1 MLVPVSQ
8 GDNKYLLSV
17 LLAKIFNLREGLKK
31 NVKFGR
37 LAEPPL
43 TPPLPPNLGP
53 VIRSIFLLFYSN
65 LHPSKH
71 ETALWKSFSPSDVYN
86 Y

>member
-53 VIRSIFLLFYSN
+53 VIRSIFFYCLIQIYTLQN
-65 LHPSKH
+65 IKQLY
-71 ETALWKSFSPSDVYN
+71 EYL
-86 Y
+86 